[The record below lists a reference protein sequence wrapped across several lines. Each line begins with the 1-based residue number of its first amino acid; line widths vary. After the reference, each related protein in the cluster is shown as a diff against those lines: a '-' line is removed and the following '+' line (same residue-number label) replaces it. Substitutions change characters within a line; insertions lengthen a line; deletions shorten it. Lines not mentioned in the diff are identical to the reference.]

1 MRPYVGQKAA
11 AILSILLGE
20 KYANMLLFWY
30 RKAAEREQLIPPEY
44 LPQVLTRVFQ
54 PGSQTAK
61 RERQLLIS
69 LVGNRGRWLLPI
81 MGYAALQE
89 EDEDTWETA
98 THADRKLILSRV
110 RRENPARGIEMLRAE
125 WKNESGPASCG
136 VSGLSGDRFVGS
148 G

>member
-1 MRPYVGQKAA
+1 MKLKDPVPVSEAGPEMRPYVGQKAA

-89 EDEDTWETA
+89 EDDDTWETA

-110 RRENPARGIEMLRAE
+110 RRENPARGIEMLRVE
-125 WKNESGPASCG
+125 WKN
-136 VSGLSGDRFVGS
+136 
-148 G
+148 